1 MGDVEFGFEEMQG
14 VRLGYL
20 VIQGKQM
27 FALSQVFTDL
37 LKNIPRTTVH
47 KRMDH
52 LNVQKHRCDLR
63 QLRKLK
69 ALNSVAF
76 HAAKCTLISREDVE
90 ALYVSCKTERVG
102 GGKWKARER
111 EEEPVQKPVW
121 PCWGS
126 AERALPRLYGATF
139 GHHHNG
145 LCSRVGKRAP
155 KTKRRHRE
163 DRCWGREARQLVLL
177 PGCCAPESC
186 CSSSDSE
193 STSSNN
199 DSDFGSSL
207 STSSTSGTSTST
219 NSGTSDEE
227 DEDEEEDEEECIS
240 CSSDDN
246 SSDEEDSSDSSSASS
261 HVSSQ
266 SIRFRRARLAKA
278 PLLLQ
283 PTFRYRESERPKA
296 PRQLDVDV
304 ASWRRAVGACLA
316 GRTSHA
322 PPLHLHF
329 AHQLPKT
336 TETARS
342 GAGVGT
348 VGFPYGAPRANGTSF
363 LGLSSKFHSAFIPSP
378 DHIQNKDNALPHKTE
393 HAPFT
398 LTDTKLP
405 SSPTPKLTAKEIKTE
420 GKESSALASDHDRGA
435 FQFNH
440 VKIKVEDPLDD
451 YEYTSQCLSPLSK
464 TNGVDGSCSK
474 DDFVEKELCKDASKT
489 TPPPPLPPPLNQ
501 EPSSTLDIHCAE
513 NGEYKNGERVRRSH
527 RVPMWGRKAAKP
539 SSTADRSPRCADH
552 ERSEEEWASQSKRK
566 RATGGQTPCL
576 KRPFNFMANFPSP
589 PSLVVGSD
597 GDLSPAYSLN
607 SFRNKQLP
615 HHSHPVWTWQL
626 GACVVPPPLNQRLRK
641 TIS

>member
-139 GHHHNG
+139 GHHHTG
-145 LCSRVGKRAP
+145 LCSREA
-155 KTKRRHRE
+155 
-163 DRCWGREARQLVLL
+163 RCWGREARQLVLL

-304 ASWRRAVGACLA
+304 ASWRRAVGACL
-316 GRTSHA
+316 SD
-322 PPLHLHF
+322 
-329 AHQLPKT
+329 QLPKT

-398 LTDTKLP
+398 LTDTKL
-405 SSPTPKLTAKEIKTE
+405 EIKTE

-474 DDFVEKELCKDASKT
+474 EDFVEKE
-489 TPPPPLPPPLNQ
+489 PPLNQ

-552 ERSEEEWASQSKRK
+552 ERSEEEWASQSKRR